1 MNKYFNRKRLME
13 MAGLKEEVR
22 HPNTIHVTRMDNG
35 NTDMQIGGSGYDSQE
50 LDSSLYADALEM
62 AEEKYAMGTKI
73 YFIYIDAAGKEHEGE
88 VELRGDSDY
97 EGPYFEDDKNDSA
110 RDKAVIDLIDDFS

>member
-1 MNKYFNRKRLME
+1 MSKYFNRKRLME

-35 NTDMQIGGSGYDSQE
+35 NTDMQFPEPTE
-50 LDSSLYADALEM
+50 LDNDIYADALEM